1 MNAPAA
7 IHQRSRCTR
16 VRKDCTCM
24 SLRFSVS
31 TPSWNTLRRCARR
44 FRARCGRS
52 AASPAKSR
60 LERSSDAP
68 WSPPR
73 GGGKY
78 RGTVTRVIT
87 GRRHDALRGQE
98 KLYSLLLAL
107 CSPDCVI
114 IRERHS
120 EGNSIAINAHRARKI
135 PLSCNFPRNEHSSRR
150 RDVMAALD

>member
-1 MNAPAA
+1 M
-7 IHQRSRCTR
+7 
-16 VRKDCTCM
+16 
-24 SLRFSVS
+24 
-31 TPSWNTLRRCARR
+31 
-44 FRARCGRS
+44 
-52 AASPAKSR
+52 
-60 LERSSDAP
+60 E
-68 WSPPR
+68 SPPP
-73 GGGKY
+73 GGEGGKY